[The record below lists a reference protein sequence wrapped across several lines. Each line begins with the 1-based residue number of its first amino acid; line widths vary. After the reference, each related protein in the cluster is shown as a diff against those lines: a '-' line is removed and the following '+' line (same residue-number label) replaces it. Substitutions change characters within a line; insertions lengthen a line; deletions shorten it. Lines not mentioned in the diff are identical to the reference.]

1 MRKAQNKDSTGTDDE
16 RDFGFS
22 ELQLGKDIVRTL
34 KAIDPSIVDKEAFV
48 GTLTA
53 VDKFLKNAQSSLK

>member
-1 MRKAQNKDSTGTDDE
+1 MEKAQNKDSTDTDDE

-34 KAIDPSIVDKEAFV
+34 KAIDPSIVDKAAFV

-53 VDKFLKNAQSSLK
+53 VDKLLENAQSSLK